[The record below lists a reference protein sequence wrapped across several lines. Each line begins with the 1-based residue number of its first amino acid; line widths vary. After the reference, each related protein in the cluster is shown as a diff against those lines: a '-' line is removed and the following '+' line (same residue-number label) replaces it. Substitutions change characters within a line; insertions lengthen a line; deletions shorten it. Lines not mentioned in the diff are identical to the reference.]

1 MKLVATPGDP
11 LWVQIALHQYGG
23 PNQLAWNYIETGDI
37 NANGQKATVEQIKME
52 IWSSIIHGSKGITY
66 FIHGKS
72 AISDFDHKALLRPE
86 NAAHLAG
93 ITSINQEISS
103 LAPVINSET
112 LTGVATVNPSNPNM
126 LIDFMVKEHDN
137 ATYVFA
143 TGMRDQN
150 SVADFSF
157 SELGDATIDVL
168 GENRQIQMVD
178 GEFSDVYFG
187 YDTHLYRI
195 NTTAS
200 PAVGDFNNDDFINGG
215 DLTIWQMHYGMATGA
230 SHNSGDADTDGD
242 VDGSDFLFWQTQFL
256 DHLWPIEPSFCSRTH
271 DHGPVD
277 NWIDAMA
284 TKTKAIGDNAI
295 SFQRLLLIGL
305 MPLCLITTAAR
316 AKEPTIVGPEPVI
329 LWSQA
334 APGAKG
340 DDDSDHPSLRV
351 YLPPQAKATGTG
363 IVICPGGGYRILA
376 IDHEGHQ
383 IAKWLNAHGITAF
396 VLQVPTG
403 AKILTSDS
411 ARRRTKGDP
420 LCEGTCPAV
429 QYLANETRDIR
440 SFCRRASRV
449 DRSNSF

>member
-1 MKLVATPGDP
+1 MGWDNATWIGQGGNITPEVDYPAYLAGTDIGAMDIYPMDCARSETCGDAWRP
-11 LWVQIALHQYGG
+11 SLGTDRLHQYGG

-37 NANGQKATVEQIKME
+37 NANGQKATVEEIKME

-72 AISDFDHKALLRPE
+72 AISDFDSKALLRPE

-126 LIDFMVKEHDN
+126 LIDFMVKEYDN

-195 NTTAS
+195 NR
-200 PAVGDFNNDDFINGG
+200 D
-215 DLTIWQMHYGMATGA
+215 
-230 SHNSGDADTDGD
+230 
-242 VDGSDFLFWQTQFL
+242 
-256 DHLWPIEPSFCSRTH
+256 
-271 DHGPVD
+271 
-277 NWIDAMA
+277 
-284 TKTKAIGDNAI
+284 
-295 SFQRLLLIGL
+295 
-305 MPLCLITTAAR
+305 
-316 AKEPTIVGPEPVI
+316 
-329 LWSQA
+329 
-334 APGAKG
+334 
-340 DDDSDHPSLRV
+340 
-351 YLPPQAKATGTG
+351 
-363 IVICPGGGYRILA
+363 RIA
-376 IDHEGHQ
+376 
-383 IAKWLNAHGITAF
+383 
-396 VLQVPTG
+396 
-403 AKILTSDS
+403 
-411 ARRRTKGDP
+411 
-420 LCEGTCPAV
+420 
-429 QYLANETRDIR
+429 
-440 SFCRRASRV
+440 
-449 DRSNSF
+449 